1 MAMSTEGTHDNEQY
15 SLISKRGSQ
24 LTAYLHELSLTVIT
38 NIITALPDIA
48 N

>member
-1 MAMSTEGTHDNEQY
+1 MSTEGTHDNEQY

-24 LTAYLHELSLTVIT
+24 LTAYLHEWGLIVIT
-38 NIITALPDIA
+38 NIIKALPDIA